1 MAYCTL
7 TDLVSR
13 YGEGEIMAL
22 VDRDRDGVADA
33 ALVDGVLA
41 DVDAEIDTYLAGRY
55 ALPLSETPRVLVR
68 IACELARERLM
79 MANGARLDSDA
90 PERRAAEGS
99 RATLRDIARG
109 TLTIGT
115 PVPAPGGGSVQMET
129 GGRVWGRGGSGG
141 YL

>member
-1 MAYCTL
+1 MSYCTL
-7 TDLVSR
+7 TDLVNR
-13 YGEGEIMAL
+13 YGEPEVLAYT
-22 VDRDRDGVADA
+22 DRDRDGVADA

-41 DVDAEIDTYLAGRY
+41 DVDAEIDAYLAGRY

-79 MANGARLDSDA
+79 MANGARLDSES
-90 PERRAAEGS
+90 PERRAADGS

-109 TLTIGT
+109 ALTIGT
-115 PVPAPGGGSVQMET
+115 PAPAASAGSVQMET
-129 GGRVWGRGGSGG
+129 GGRVWGRGESGG

>member
-1 MAYCTL
+1 MSYCTL
-7 TDLVSR
+7 ADLVDR
-13 YGEGEIMAL
+13 YGETEVLAYA
-22 VDRDRDGVADA
+22 DRDRDGLADA

-79 MANGARLDSDA
+79 MANGARLDSES
-90 PERRAAEGS
+90 PERRAADGS

-115 PVPAPGGGSVQMET
+115 PVPATSSGSVQMET
-129 GGRVWGRGGSGG
+129 GGRVWGRGDSEG